1 MYVIPL
7 ARYKDLHGRRNM
19 MIVLKFGGTS
29 VQDAKWMDKAVD
41 IAAEQLNRGP
51 VLVSSA
57 MSKVTDTLL
66 DIAACSI
73 NGDEK
78 KASELIEFIRE
89 KHISTADE
97 FLTGSNLIEALSRI
111 KSHIEK
117 LASLAKGLLL
127 LRECT
132 LRSSDTLVS
141 FGEILS
147 TTLLYFRAK
156 ERGISV
162 ELLDSRDFI
171 ITNDEFSSASPIF
184 EETNKKIK
192 ETVKPSAG
200 KLLIAQGFIGKNKE
214 GVTTTLGR
222 GGSDFTATIIGGAL
236 DAEEVQIWTDVDG
249 IMTSDPRIIP
259 NAKTIPEIGY
269 EEAAELAYFGAKV
282 VHPSTIQPAV
292 AKKIPVLVKNTRDP
306 MGAFSTITADLQA
319 KGLRAIAGKKNITL
333 VNIESSRMLNAYG
346 FLSRI
351 FSIFEKYRTPVDLI
365 ATSEVSVSMTIDNP
379 KQLESIGDELRELGD
394 FSAEDDKSIICLVG
408 QDFWKDSSYIARV
421 FTALEGLPV
430 RMVSLGSSDINLSLV
445 VSQDDMEEAIKRLHA
460 EFF

>member
-1 MYVIPL
+1 
-7 ARYKDLHGRRNM
+7 

-29 VQDAKWMDKAVD
+29 VQNAEWMDKALD
-41 IAAEQLNRGP
+41 IAADQLGRSP

-57 MSKVTDTLL
+57 MSKVTDMLL
-66 DIAACSI
+66 DIAACS
-73 NGDEK
+73 EK
-78 KASELIEFIRE
+78 GEEQKAADLIEAVRE

-97 FLTGSNLIEALSRI
+97 FLTGSNLIDALSKI
-111 KSHIEK
+111 KTHIEK
-117 LASLAKGLLL
+117 LASLSKGLLL

-156 ERGISV
+156 ERGISA

-171 ITNDEFSSASPIF
+171 VTDSEFSEASPIF
-184 EETNKKIK
+184 EETDRKIQELVQPAK
-192 ETVKPSAG
+192 G
-200 KLLIAQGFIGKNKE
+200 RLLIAQGFIGRNKN

-222 GGSDFTATIIGGAL
+222 GGSDYTATIIGGAL
-236 DAEEVQIWTDVDG
+236 EAEEVQIWTDVDG
-249 IMTSDPRIIP
+249 IMTTDPRVIP
-259 NAKTIPEIGY
+259 DARTISEISY
-269 EEAAELAYFGAKV
+269 EEAAELAFFGAKV

-292 AKKIPVLVKNTRDP
+292 RKNIPVVVKNTRKP
-306 MGAFSTITADLQA
+306 EGAFSKITSNVEE
-319 KGLRAIAGKKNITL
+319 KGLRAIAGKKNISL
-333 VNIESSRMLNAYG
+333 INIESSRMLNAYG

-351 FSIFEKYRTPVDLI
+351 FSIFEKYRTPVDLV

-379 KQLESIGDELRELGD
+379 KQLEPIGEELKELGT
-394 FSAEDDKSIICLVG
+394 FYAESGKSIICLVG

-445 VSQDDMEEAIKRLHA
+445 VPEKEMEEAIKRLHA

>member
-1 MYVIPL
+1 MYMIPL
-7 ARYKDLHGRRNM
+7 ASIGEF

-29 VQDAKWMDKAVD
+29 VQDAAWMDKAID
-41 IAAEQLNRGP
+41 IAAGQLDRAP

-66 DIAACSI
+66 EIASCSETG
-73 NGDEK
+73 NEK
-78 KASELIEFIRE
+78 QAAEGIEFIRE

-97 FLTGSNLIEALSRI
+97 FLTGSNLIDALSKI
-111 KSHIEK
+111 KSHVEK
-117 LASLAKGLLL
+117 LASLSKGLLL

-132 LRSSDTLVS
+132 LRSSDTIVS
-141 FGEILS
+141 FGELLS

-156 ERGISV
+156 ERGIPV

-171 ITNDEFSSASPIF
+171 VTDSEFSEASPKF
-184 EETNKKIK
+184 DATNKKIL
-192 ETVKPSAG
+192 ETVKPEKG
-200 KLLIAQGFIGKNKE
+200 KLLIAQGFIARNEE

-249 IMTSDPRIIP
+249 IMTSDPRIISD
-259 NAKTIPEIGY
+259 AKTIPEISY

-292 AKKIPVLVKNTRDP
+292 SKNIPVLVKNTRSP
-306 MGAFSTITADLQA
+306 GGACSKITSNLKAS
-319 KGLRAIAGKKNITL
+319 GLRAIAGKKNITL

-346 FLSRI
+346 FLNRI
-351 FSIFEKYRTPVDLI
+351 FTIFEKYKTPVDLI

-379 KQLESIGDELRELGD
+379 KQLESIGFELKELGS
-394 FSAEDDKSIICLVG
+394 FSAESDKSIICLVG
-408 QDFWKDSSYIARV
+408 ENFWKDSSYIARV
-421 FTALEGLPV
+421 FAALKGLPV

-445 VSQDDMEEAIKRLHA
+445 VPQDKMEEAIKRLHS

>member
-1 MYVIPL
+1 
-7 ARYKDLHGRRNM
+7 

-29 VQDAKWMDKAVD
+29 VQNAEWMDKALD
-41 IAAEQLNRGP
+41 IAADQLGRSP

-57 MSKVTDTLL
+57 MSKVTDMLL
-66 DIAACSI
+66 DIAACS
-73 NGDEK
+73 EK
-78 KASELIEFIRE
+78 GEEQKAADLIEAVRE

-97 FLTGSNLIEALSRI
+97 FLTGSNLIDALSKI
-111 KSHIEK
+111 KTHIEK
-117 LASLAKGLLL
+117 LASLSKGLLL

-156 ERGISV
+156 ERGISA

-171 ITNDEFSSASPIF
+171 VTDSEFSEASPIF
-184 EETNKKIK
+184 EETDRKIQELVQPAK
-192 ETVKPSAG
+192 G
-200 KLLIAQGFIGKNKE
+200 RLLIAQGFIGRNKN

-222 GGSDFTATIIGGAL
+222 GGSDYTATIIGGAL
-236 DAEEVQIWTDVDG
+236 EAEEVQIWTDVDG
-249 IMTSDPRIIP
+249 IMTTDPRVIP
-259 NAKTIPEIGY
+259 DARTISEISY
-269 EEAAELAYFGAKV
+269 EEAAELAFFGAKV

-292 AKKIPVLVKNTRDP
+292 RKNIPVVVKNTRKP
-306 MGAFSTITADLQA
+306 EGAFSKITSNVEE
-319 KGLRAIAGKKNITL
+319 KGLRAIAGKKNISL
-333 VNIESSRMLNAYG
+333 INIESSRMLNAYG

-351 FSIFEKYRTPVDLI
+351 FSIFEKYRTPVDLV

-379 KQLESIGDELRELGD
+379 KQLEPIGEELKELGT
-394 FSAEDDKSIICLVG
+394 FYAESGKSIICLVG

-445 VSQDDMEEAIKRLHA
+445 VPETEMEEAIKRLHA

>member
-1 MYVIPL
+1 
-7 ARYKDLHGRRNM
+7 

-29 VQDAKWMDKAVD
+29 VQDAAWMDKALD
-41 IAAEQLNRGP
+41 IAADQLDRAP

-66 DIAACSI
+66 DIAACSET
-73 NGDEK
+73 GDEK
-78 KASELIEFIRE
+78 QASELIEAVRE

-97 FLTGSNLIEALSRI
+97 FLTGSNLIDALSKI
-111 KSHIEK
+111 KTHIEK
-117 LASLAKGLLL
+117 LASLSKGLLL

-132 LRSSDTLVS
+132 LRSSDTIVS

-147 TTLLYFRAK
+147 TTLLCYRAK
-156 ERGISV
+156 ERGITA

-171 ITNDEFSSASPIF
+171 VTDSEFSEAAPLF
-184 EETNKKIK
+184 DATNKKIQELVQPAK
-192 ETVKPSAG
+192 G
-200 KLLIAQGFIGKNKE
+200 KLLIAQGFIGKNEE
-214 GVTTTLGR
+214 GVSTTLGR
-222 GGSDFTATIIGGAL
+222 GGSDYTATIIGGAL

-259 NAKTIPEIGY
+259 DAQTIPEISY
-269 EEAAELAYFGAKV
+269 EEAAELAFFGAKV

-292 AKKIPVLVKNTRDP
+292 RKNIPVLVKNTRKP
-306 MGAFSTITADLQA
+306 QGVYSKITSTLIK
-319 KGLRAIAGKKNITL
+319 KGLRAIAGKKDITL

-346 FLSRI
+346 FLSGL
-351 FSIFEKYRTPVDLI
+351 FSIFEKYKTPVDLV
-365 ATSEVSVSMTIDNP
+365 ATSEVSVSITIDNA
-379 KQLESIGDELRELGD
+379 KQLEPIGEELKKLGT
-394 FSAEDDKSIICLVG
+394 FYAESKKSIICLVG

-421 FTALEGLPV
+421 FAALEGLPV

-445 VSQDDMEEAIKRLHA
+445 VPENNMEEAIKRLHA